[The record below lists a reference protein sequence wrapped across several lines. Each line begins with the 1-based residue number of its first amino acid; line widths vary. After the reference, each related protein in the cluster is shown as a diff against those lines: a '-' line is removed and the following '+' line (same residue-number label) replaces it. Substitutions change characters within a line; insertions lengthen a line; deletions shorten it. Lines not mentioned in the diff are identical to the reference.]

1 MWVVF
6 GELLVD
12 WFDINKRK
20 ERVGTN
26 CALPSILFNIEDNVD
41 FEFGGEVFDF
51 HPFLLFYIFRFKKKR

>member
-1 MWVVF
+1 M
-6 GELLVD
+6 D

-41 FEFGGEVFDF
+41 FEFGGEIYVS
-51 HPFLLFYIFRFKKKR
+51 LLFITILIL